1 MIRVAWNEM
10 YAHSLPEGH
19 RFPMEKYDLLPRQLV
34 HEGTLEWDN
43 FFSPDEISEEMI
55 LRVHDPEYWR
65 RLKSLELTRREQRT
79 SGFPHNAN
87 LIKRERCIAQG
98 TIDCTHFAMDC
109 GVALNIAGGTHH
121 AFTNRAEGFCLLND
135 QALASRYLL
144 DKELANQILIV
155 DLDVHQGNGTAEI
168 FENEK
173 RVFTF
178 SMHGEKNY
186 PLKKM
191 VSDRDIELPDN
202 TSDDLYLSLLREN
215 LEELV
220 EEVKPDFVFYQC
232 GVDILE
238 GDKLGRMQVS
248 IDGCKKR
255 DEMVLGKFVDLGIP
269 VVCSMG
275 GGYSKEI
282 RIIVEAHA
290 NTFRTARFLFD

>member
-1 MIRVAWNEM
+1 MIRVAWNEK

-34 HEGTLEWDN
+34 HEGTLEWEN
-43 FFSPDEISEEMI
+43 FFSPGEISEEMI
-55 LRVHDPEYWR
+55 LRVHDQEYWN
-65 RLKSLELTRREQRT
+65 RLKNLELTRREQRT
-79 SGFPHNAN
+79 SGFPHNED
-87 LIKRERCIAQG
+87 LITRERSIAQG

-144 DKELANQILIV
+144 DNKLAKQILIV

-168 FENEK
+168 FENEP

-191 VSDRDIELPDN
+191 ISDRDIELPDN
-202 TSDDLYLSLLREN
+202 TSDEHYLSLLREN
-215 LEELV
+215 LNELV
-220 EEVKPDFVFYQC
+220 EKVNPDFVFYQC

-248 IDGCKKR
+248 LDGCKKR
-255 DEMVLGKFVDLGIP
+255 DEMVLGKFADLGIP

-282 RIIVEAHA
+282 RKIVEAHA

>member
-19 RFPMEKYDLLPRQLV
+19 RFPMIKYELLPQQLV
-34 HEGTLEWDN
+34 YEGTLNWDN
-43 FFSPDEISEEMI
+43 FFSPEEISEEMI
-55 LRVHDPEYWR
+55 LRVHDATYWK
-65 RLKSLELTRREQRT
+65 RLKNLELSRREQRV
-79 SGFPHNAN
+79 SGFPHSKE
-87 LIKRERCIAQG
+87 LIKRERCIAKG
-98 TIDCTHFAMDC
+98 TIDCTHHAMEC

-135 QALASRYLL
+135 QALASQYLL
-144 DKELANQILIV
+144 DNKLANRILIV

-168 FENEK
+168 FENEG

-191 VSDRDIELPDN
+191 KSDRDIDLPDN
-202 TSDDLYLSLLREN
+202 TTDDNYLKLLKQN

-220 EEVKPDFVFYQC
+220 EKVNPDFVFYQC
-232 GVDILE
+232 GVDILD

-255 DEMVLGKFVDLGIP
+255 DEMVLTKFRDLEIP

-282 RIIVEAHA
+282 RVIVEAHA
-290 NTFRTARFLFD
+290 NTFRTARFLYD